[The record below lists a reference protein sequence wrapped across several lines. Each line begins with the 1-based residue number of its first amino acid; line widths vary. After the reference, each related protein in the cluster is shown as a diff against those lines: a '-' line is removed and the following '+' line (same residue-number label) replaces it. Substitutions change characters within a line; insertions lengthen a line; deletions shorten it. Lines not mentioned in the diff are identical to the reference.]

1 VVVHKIGGRQKV
13 TKNNAKIK
21 VKIPME
27 NISIISRNNHK
38 YVRYIL
44 NAIDGKWWDSIT
56 KKKKNINT
64 IMIGTVCSDDES
76 MMFPNDNY
84 FATFGVDS
92 FDDLD
97 DPNLSFDDIMSFG
110 SSYVLRYLSDTCG
123 LTTALVETF
132 GEELANRILALSF
145 YSISEKTNVAQHFE
159 NWSFDHYTGLLKNFS
174 DSTINVIYKEKITEE
189 LIDEFHKKWIIQ
201 WKTNCLKKLLP
212 NKTIVYL
219 DSTNITTSSP
229 SIDNAEQGHAKKK
242 DGFPQVNTAVL
253 MSETTSHPLAMYQ
266 YRGAQID
273 NTSLIEIIKYSQ
285 EIGLKD
291 CFFVADRGYHS
302 ANNVK
307 ELSKQKFAIMC
318 SENNNATVDNILAN
332 IGIYFKVHNKVR
344 GYDAYCIDYQ
354 SKSFYDSDLHVYV
367 YVDSDTKHLEAK
379 HLMEKVEKYEKFLLK
394 KNKKEEWMESSYG
407 KFFIF
412 RDKEPNQKDRRNFSL
427 ERREETIQ
435 EELDKC
441 GFFVVLSNDNEID
454 NAQMLSIMRHRAII
468 ENGFRHWKTDF
479 DMEKAR
485 IQSDEVMLSKTFIGF
500 VSLIIKKDGLERLK
514 SLLKNSTDNETFN
527 SLLQALDKIKIQY
540 KNERWSPR
548 NRLTGKCQKIFKTLG
563 IKEETILKYIKN
575 IPLKPE

>member
-1 VVVHKIGGRQKV
+1 MS
-13 TKNNAKIK
+13 KNNAKIK
-21 VKIPME
+21 IKIP
-27 NISIISRNNHK
+27 NTNTYTISRNGHK
-38 YVRYIL
+38 YVRYIT
-44 NAIDGKWWDSIT
+44 NAKEGGYWNSKT

-64 IMIGTVCSDDES
+64 TMIGTVCIDDET

-84 FATFGVDS
+84 YAIFGVES

-132 GEELANRILALSF
+132 GVELADRILALSF

-159 NWSFDHYTGLLKNFS
+159 NWSFDHYTGLLKSIS
-174 DSTINVIYKEKITEE
+174 DSTINLLYKEKITEE

-201 WKTNCLKKLLP
+201 WQTNCLNTIMP
-212 NKTIVYL
+212 DKTIVYL

-229 SIDNAEQGHAKKK
+229 TIDNAEQGHAKKK

-253 MSETTSHPLAMYQ
+253 MSEATSHPLAMYQ
-266 YRGAQID
+266 YRGSQID
-273 NTSLIEIIKYSQ
+273 NTTLIEIIKYSQ
-285 EIGLKD
+285 EIGLKN

-307 ELSKQKFAIMC
+307 ELLKQKFAIMC
-318 SENNNATVDNILAN
+318 SENNNATVSNILAN
-332 IGIYFKVHNKVR
+332 TSIYLKAGNKVK

-354 SKSFYDSDLHVYV
+354 TDSFYDCDLHVYV

-379 HLMEKVEKYEKFLLK
+379 HLMEKIEKYEKFLLK
-394 KNKKEEWMESSYG
+394 KTKKEEWMESSYG
-407 KFFIF
+407 KFFLF
-412 RDKEPNQKDRRNFSL
+412 TDKDPNQKDRRNFSL
-427 ERREETIQ
+427 ERREDVIQ
-435 EELDKC
+435 QELDKC
-441 GFFVVLSNDNEID
+441 GFFVVLTNDTEMD
-454 NAQMLSIMRHRAII
+454 NAQMLNVMRHRAII
-468 ENGFRHWKTDF
+468 EHGFRHWKTDF

-500 VSLIIKKDGLERLK
+500 VGLIIKKDGLERLK
-514 SLLKNSTDNETFN
+514 SLLRNSTDNETFN
-527 SLLQALDKIKIQY
+527 TLLLALEKIKIQY
-540 KNERWSPR
+540 KNERWSPK

-563 IKEETILKYIKN
+563 IKEETILEYIKN
-575 IPLKPE
+575 IPLKPK